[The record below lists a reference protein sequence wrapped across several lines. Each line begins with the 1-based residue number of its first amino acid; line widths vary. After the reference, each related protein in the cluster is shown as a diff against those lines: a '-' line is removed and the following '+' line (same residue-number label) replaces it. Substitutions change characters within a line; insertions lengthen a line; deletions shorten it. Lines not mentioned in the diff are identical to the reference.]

1 MEIVQN
7 LSIEI
12 KSDKYSDNFSNS
24 HLPNHDAW
32 IGVKLIGSP
41 SLVKADKVIAGKPRP
56 IPDDNIEI
64 FAVIE
69 YKIWNLFIGWS
80 QLITFD

>member
-1 MEIVQN
+1 
-7 LSIEI
+7 
-12 KSDKYSDNFSNS
+12 
-24 HLPNHDAW
+24 
-32 IGVKLIGSP
+32 
-41 SLVKADKVIAGKPRP
+41 LVKADKVIAGKPRP

-80 QLITFD
+80 KLITFD